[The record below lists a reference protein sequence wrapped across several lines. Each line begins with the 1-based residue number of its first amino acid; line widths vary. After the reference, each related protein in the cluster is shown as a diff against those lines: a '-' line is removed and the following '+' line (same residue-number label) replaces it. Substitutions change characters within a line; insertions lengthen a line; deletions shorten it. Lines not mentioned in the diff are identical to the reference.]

1 MSQDSTRRGSRRNS
15 RAALIM
21 LALLLIVAAAAAVAS
36 HWVLQSSQKRMLRE
50 MEQGMSTQAGNK
62 VALLTVWSG
71 TLKGQIEAFVNLDL
85 LRLFAAEAD
94 SSGIPAE
101 KLLQLAQRPGS
112 GRPAA
117 GNPVYAGP

>member
-50 MEQGMSTQAGNK
+50 MEQGHEHPGQGNK
-62 VALLTVWSG
+62 VALLTGSV
-71 TLKGQIEAFVNLDL
+71 
-85 LRLFAAEAD
+85 RH
-94 SSGIPAE
+94 
-101 KLLQLAQRPGS
+101 AQRTDRGFCKP
-112 GRPAA
+112 
-117 GNPVYAGP
+117 